1 MSNTWLLQMTRS
13 TIEKSK
19 QGRAG
24 GRGEVAILSRGSG
37 EVTFEQRPKG
47 GREGMEEE
55 ASPAEVTA
63 GKKP

>member
-1 MSNTWLLQMTRS
+1 MV
-13 TIEKSK
+13 IAGDEKYHGENK

-24 GRGEVAILSRGSG
+24 CYGEVAILSRGSG
-37 EVTFEQRPKG
+37 KVMFEQRPKG

-63 GKKP
+63 GEKP